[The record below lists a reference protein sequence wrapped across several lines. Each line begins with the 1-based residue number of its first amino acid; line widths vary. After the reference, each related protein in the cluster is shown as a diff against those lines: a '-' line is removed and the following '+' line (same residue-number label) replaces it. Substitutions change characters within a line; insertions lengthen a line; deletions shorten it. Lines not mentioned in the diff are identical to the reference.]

1 MEGSNF
7 NLLSFS
13 IQTIEPK
20 SVKKYLCTIID
31 PYSIYGN
38 IFSSTWDVRI
48 IFFDLGCENYFSL
61 TWDVKIIQPHRS
73 NTCSWIAM
81 GAKKGNQRAV
91 HFDWKGENYATAM
104 GLELSNSWD
113 TDKSIRR
120 GICIIW
126 GLKIRY
132 EDEIWNGNIVSGTFI
147 QSATKMPAAPVWIVC
162 LSMRAGRREGGVLE

>member
-1 MEGSNF
+1 MGTFFWSHGE
-7 NLLSFS
+7 S
-13 IQTIEPK
+13 IEENWLKGTMG
-20 SVKKYLCTIID
+20 T
-31 PYSIYGN
+31 
-38 IFSSTWDVRI
+38 SSLR
-48 IFFDLGCENYFSL
+48 LGMWELFSL

-91 HFDWKGENYATAM
+91 RFDWKVENYATAM

-113 TDKSIRR
+113 IDKSIRR

-126 GLKIRY
+126 GLEIRY
-132 EDEIWNGNIVSGTFI
+132 EDEIWYGDIVSGTFI